1 MFYSVSDEGIFSFYT
16 LLDRHFDWSDH
27 PSSSDQVTSSDH
39 PSSSD
44 QVTSSDHPSSSDQV
58 TSSDH
63 AGSSDHGMG
72 TRAKGLFQKI
82 ADELACKFRIGFPPG
97 LFHDLAHEHPKQSF
111 FPLPVGLDL
120 LGMIR

>member
-16 LLDRHFDWSDH
+16 LQDRHFDW
-27 PSSSDQVTSSDH
+27 SDH